1 MDKIVTF
8 IGGTN
13 GAGKSHITAQL
24 VEEGDYTIKKQ
35 KRELIK
41 VGDERGIPYEEIPEN
56 YDALIVPAAEQAVE
70 DFAASDERVLLFEC
84 HYAFQKKRAVTI
96 HLEGEIPDGDEAYQQ
111 AVDDRLISEVID
123 RFPTGFVF
131 LYVDPEIAYRRL
143 KSREKNIE
151 DEEITLEEV
160 RERQAAERTH
170 YDGII
175 EKFDVAEGYR
185 TIIDTSSGGDEGKE
199 ELEQFCESSVRAC

>member
-1 MDKIVTF
+1 M
-8 IGGTN
+8 GGTN
-13 GAGKSHITAQL
+13 GAGKSYIAEQL

-41 VGDERGIPYEEIPEN
+41 VGEKRGIPYEEIPEK
-56 YDALIVPAAEQAVE
+56 YDELIVPAAEQAVE
-70 DFAASDERVLLFEC
+70 DFAASDEHVLIFDC
-84 HYAFQKKRAVTI
+84 HYAFQKKKAVTMN
-96 HLEGEIPDGDEAYQQ
+96 LEGEIPDIDEAYKQ
-111 AVDDRLISEVID
+111 AVDDRMISRFID

-131 LYVDPEIAYRRL
+131 LSVDPEIAYRRL

-160 RERQAAERTH
+160 RERQDVERTH

-175 EKFDVAEGYR
+175 EKFDVDEDCR
-185 TIIDTSSGGDEGKE
+185 TIIDNSSEGDGGKE
-199 ELEQFCESSVRAC
+199 ELEQFIESKVRSC